1 MPLLQPQEMEKMK
14 SKEYWQKRYM
24 LIEGLNNTQGINI
37 KADIDKA
44 FRMAENGIQSE
55 IEKWYS
61 RIADNNG
68 VSISKA
74 RRMLTNRE
82 LEEFKWDLADYIKHG
97 EENNIN
103 GKWIKEL
110 ENASGR
116 WHINRLE
123 ALKLRVQQKAEEA
136 FGNEVD
142 SIDRFARDAYMRGY
156 YRTAYEIQKGLGL
169 GWNVG
174 VLDDAAIDEIIKK
187 PWCPDGKNFSSRI
200 WTRKAQM
207 VDELHRELLRTTLL
221 GEHPTKAI
229 DRMLKYV
236 DNSFGNARHAA
247 GRLAMTEAAYFGSK
261 GQQDSFNMLGVEEY
275 EIVATLDNSTSKI
288 CREMD
293 GKHFPMSEY
302 KAGVTAPPFHPYCR
316 TCTCPYFDDKF
327 TEKDIRSARNEEGE
341 VYHVPAVMKYE
352 EWKKKYV
359 KAIASDKKTGIMESE
374 LGKFKEK
381 VQDIQYVGKDYYK
394 LLKNKFSHASDE
406 AKTVFNKFIP
416 SGSVAEYDY
425 NNVAYYDKK
434 TQKIHMSYK
443 ADMKNKG
450 ATYFHEHGHMVDD
463 LAGGISKSEE
473 FRTLIEK
480 DANQYRINYG
490 KQKRLG
496 TYDKIDKAIS
506 LELNNMHRHSAVS
519 DIFQGIT
526 RGNINGVAGHL
537 YGYWDNED
545 NITAEAFAHMFEAE
559 FDKTRYAEL
568 DKYFPNAH
576 QWFKERLKEMAK

>member
-1 MPLLQPQEMEKMK
+1 MPLLQKQEMEKMK
-14 SKEYWQKRYM
+14 SREYWKERYM
-24 LIEGLNNTQGINI
+24 LIENLNNTQGINVR
-37 KADIDKA
+37 ADIDKA

-74 RRMLTNRE
+74 RQLLTNRE

-97 EENNIN
+97 EENNLN
-103 GKWIKEL
+103 DKWIKEL

-142 SIDRFARDAYMRGY
+142 SIDNFARDAYMRGY

-316 TCTCPYFDDKF
+316 TCTCPYFDDEF
-327 TEKDIRSARNEEGE
+327 TEKDIRMARNEEGE
-341 VYHVPAVMKYE
+341 AYHVPADMKYE

-359 KAIASDKKTGIMESE
+359 VENSAKSGIIKDNKNTSNNFKTRSNKYVVDKIAKGEYGTTINPEMQTPHMEGTVKEGKSYLFNDIDAQVLFNKYAGTGKMELDINRNFTNKEICQADHYIGIDGRS
-374 LGKFKEK
+374 KEK
-381 VQDIQYVGKDYYK
+381 TKS
-394 LLKNKFSHASDE
+394 F
-406 AKTVFNKFIP
+406 
-416 SGSVAEYDY
+416 
-425 NNVAYYDKK
+425 
-434 TQKIHMSYK
+434 KIH
-443 ADMKNKG
+443 
-450 ATYFHEHGHMVDD
+450 H
-463 LAGGISKSEE
+463 SKKRTHIVPKKEE
-473 FRTLIEK
+473 
-480 DANQYRINYG
+480 
-490 KQKRLG
+490 
-496 TYDKIDKAIS
+496 
-506 LELNNMHRHSAVS
+506 
-519 DIFQGIT
+519 
-526 RGNINGVAGHL
+526 
-537 YGYWDNED
+537 
-545 NITAEAFAHMFEAE
+545 
-559 FDKTRYAEL
+559 
-568 DKYFPNAH
+568 
-576 QWFKERLKEMAK
+576 

>member
-1 MPLLQPQEMEKMK
+1 
-14 SKEYWQKRYM
+14 M
-24 LIEGLNNTQGINI
+24 LIEDLNNTQGINV

-68 VSISKA
+68 VSITKA
-74 RRMLTNRE
+74 RQMLTNRE

-142 SIDRFARDAYMRGY
+142 SIDNFARDAYMRGY

-200 WTRKAQM
+200 WTRKSQM

-261 GQQDSFNMLGVEEY
+261 GQQDSFNLLGVEEY

-316 TCTCPYFDDKF
+316 TCTCPYFDDEF
-327 TEKDIRSARNEEGE
+327 TEKDIRLARNEEGE
-341 VYHVPAVMKYE
+341 VYHVPADMKYE

-416 SGSVAEYDY
+416 PA
-425 NNVAYYDKK
+425 
-434 TQKIHMSYK
+434 
-443 ADMKNKG
+443 
-450 ATYFHEHGHMVDD
+450 
-463 LAGGISKSEE
+463 KSS
-473 FRTLIEK
+473 TICPC
-480 DANQYRINYG
+480 
-490 KQKRLG
+490 
-496 TYDKIDKAIS
+496 S
-506 LELNNMHRHSAVS
+506 
-519 DIFQGIT
+519 
-526 RGNINGVAGHL
+526 
-537 YGYWDNED
+537 
-545 NITAEAFAHMFEAE
+545 
-559 FDKTRYAEL
+559 
-568 DKYFPNAH
+568 
-576 QWFKERLKEMAK
+576 

>member
-1 MPLLQPQEMEKMK
+1 
-14 SKEYWQKRYM
+14 M
-24 LIEGLNNTQGINI
+24 LIEDLNNTQGINV

-68 VSISKA
+68 VSITKA
-74 RRMLTNRE
+74 RQMLTNRE

-142 SIDRFARDAYMRGY
+142 SIDNFARDAYMRGY

-200 WTRKAQM
+200 WTRKSQM

-316 TCTCPYFDDKF
+316 TCTCPYFDDEF

-341 VYHVPAVMKYE
+341 VYHVPADMKYE

-359 KAIASDKKTGIMESE
+359 KENNLKDAKKSDKLELSE
-374 LGKFKEK
+374 AAQIIKDDCEANNVEYREVQKLKEK
-381 VQDIQYVGKDYYK
+381 LSSAEIIKKIAGGDMTKGSCSSLALAYIGNRNGLDVVDFRGGESQYIFSLYYK
-394 LLKNKFSHASDE
+394 KILELPGVEGSITMVKQQISGTIGVLDNLILNKEYYIATGKHAAIVRRLESGLEYLELQSKKQNGWMPFDKYGSI
-406 AKTVFNKFIP
+406 AATLNKRFGCRKTVDKAFGRIFEKPVVVMDVESFSGNKEFEQLLGYINTALD
-416 SGSVAEYDY
+416 S
-425 NNVAYYDKK
+425 
-434 TQKIHMSYK
+434 QM
-443 ADMKNKG
+443 KG
-450 ATYFHEHGHMVDD
+450 A
-463 LAGGISKSEE
+463 
-473 FRTLIEK
+473 
-480 DANQYRINYG
+480 
-490 KQKRLG
+490 LG
-496 TYDKIDKAIS
+496 DVK
-506 LELNNMHRHSAVS
+506 
-519 DIFQGIT
+519 
-526 RGNINGVAGHL
+526 
-537 YGYWDNED
+537 
-545 NITAEAFAHMFEAE
+545 
-559 FDKTRYAEL
+559 
-568 DKYFPNAH
+568 
-576 QWFKERLKEMAK
+576 

>member
-1 MPLLQPQEMEKMK
+1 
-14 SKEYWQKRYM
+14 M
-24 LIEGLNNTQGINI
+24 LIEDLNNAQGINV

-74 RRMLTNRE
+74 RQMLTNRE

-142 SIDRFARDAYMRGY
+142 SIDNFARDAYMRGY

-174 VLDDAAIDEIIKK
+174 VLDDSAIDEIIKK

-316 TCTCPYFDDKF
+316 TCTCPYFDDEF
-327 TEKDIRSARNEEGE
+327 TEKDIKSARNEEGE
-341 VYHVPAVMKYE
+341 VYHVPADMKYE

-359 KAIASDKKTGIMESE
+359 KENNLKDAKKSDKLELSE
-374 LGKFKEK
+374 AAQIIKDDCEANNVEYREVQKLKEK
-381 VQDIQYVGKDYYK
+381 LSSAEIIKKIAGGDMTKGSCSSLALAYIGNRNGLDVVDFRGGESQYIFSLYYK
-394 LLKNKFSHASDE
+394 KILELPGVEGSITMVKQQISGTIGVLDNLILNKEYYIATGKHAAIVRRLESGLEYLELQSKKQNGWMPFDKYGSI
-406 AKTVFNKFIP
+406 AATLNKRFGCRKTVDKAFGRIFEKPVVVMDVESFSGNKEFEQLLGYINTALD
-416 SGSVAEYDY
+416 S
-425 NNVAYYDKK
+425 
-434 TQKIHMSYK
+434 QM
-443 ADMKNKG
+443 KG
-450 ATYFHEHGHMVDD
+450 A
-463 LAGGISKSEE
+463 
-473 FRTLIEK
+473 
-480 DANQYRINYG
+480 
-490 KQKRLG
+490 LG
-496 TYDKIDKAIS
+496 DVK
-506 LELNNMHRHSAVS
+506 
-519 DIFQGIT
+519 
-526 RGNINGVAGHL
+526 
-537 YGYWDNED
+537 
-545 NITAEAFAHMFEAE
+545 
-559 FDKTRYAEL
+559 
-568 DKYFPNAH
+568 
-576 QWFKERLKEMAK
+576 

>member
-1 MPLLQPQEMEKMK
+1 
-14 SKEYWQKRYM
+14 M
-24 LIEGLNNTQGINI
+24 LIEGLNNTQGINV

-74 RRMLTNRE
+74 RQMLTNRE

-142 SIDRFARDAYMRGY
+142 SIDNFARDAYMRGY

-174 VLDDAAIDEIIKK
+174 VLDNSAIDEIIKK

-200 WTRKAQM
+200 WTRKSQM

-236 DNSFGNARHAA
+236 DNSFGNAKHAA

-316 TCTCPYFDDKF
+316 TCTCPYFDDEF
-327 TEKDIRSARNEEGE
+327 TEKDIRSARNKEGE
-341 VYHVPAVMKYE
+341 VYHVPADMKYE
-352 EWKKKYV
+352 EWKKKYAVEISAKNGIIKDNKSDSDDFKTRSNKYVVDKIAKGEYGATINSEMQTPHMEGTV
-359 KAIASDKKTGIMESE
+359 KEGKSYLFNDIDAQVLFNKYAGTGKMELDINRNFTNKEICQADYYIGVDGRS
-374 LGKFKEK
+374 KEK
-381 VQDIQYVGKDYYK
+381 TKS
-394 LLKNKFSHASDE
+394 F
-406 AKTVFNKFIP
+406 
-416 SGSVAEYDY
+416 
-425 NNVAYYDKK
+425 
-434 TQKIHMSYK
+434 KIH
-443 ADMKNKG
+443 
-450 ATYFHEHGHMVDD
+450 H
-463 LAGGISKSEE
+463 SKKRTHIVPKKEE
-473 FRTLIEK
+473 
-480 DANQYRINYG
+480 
-490 KQKRLG
+490 
-496 TYDKIDKAIS
+496 
-506 LELNNMHRHSAVS
+506 
-519 DIFQGIT
+519 
-526 RGNINGVAGHL
+526 
-537 YGYWDNED
+537 
-545 NITAEAFAHMFEAE
+545 
-559 FDKTRYAEL
+559 
-568 DKYFPNAH
+568 
-576 QWFKERLKEMAK
+576 